1 MIEQLKSNRKQ
12 KLKLYGIPMASGI
25 TAGIV
30 VGAAMNKI
38 ALGLVTGII
47 IGGTGI
53 IIKKF
58 QKKNRE

>member
-1 MIEQLKSNRKQ
+1 
-12 KLKLYGIPMASGI
+12 
-25 TAGIV
+25 
-30 VGAAMNKI
+30 MNKI

-47 IGGTGI
+47 IGGAGI